1 MADMGPTCISHR
13 VPPGGRPNPTFFLC
27 FLQGPSTPPSPYLS
41 PMLVFD
47 TYEDEGRGKK
57 GGSWLLEVDGWRLE
71 VEELGS
77 LEAGKLGSWR
87 V

>member
-1 MADMGPTCISHR
+1 
-13 VPPGGRPNPTFFLC
+13 
-27 FLQGPSTPPSPYLS
+27 
-41 PMLVFD
+41 MLVFD

-57 GGSWLLEVDGWRLE
+57 GRSWLLEVDGWRLE